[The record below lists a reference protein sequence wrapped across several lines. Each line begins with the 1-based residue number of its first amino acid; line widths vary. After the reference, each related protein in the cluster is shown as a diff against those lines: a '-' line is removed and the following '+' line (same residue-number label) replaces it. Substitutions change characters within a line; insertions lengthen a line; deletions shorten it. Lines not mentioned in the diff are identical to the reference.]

1 MRVNLLRLGLIALLC
16 LGSGTASWAYDLKD
30 NAVLHGRNGQLLM
43 DRGQYGE
50 AAEEF
55 KAALRLNPY
64 TPLSAALYNNLGLAY
79 REMGNYPLAY
89 ASFQHA
95 FRIQPTYAL
104 YYKNLIETYA
114 RAGSLSKVEN
124 TLKAV
129 LRENPLNSE
138 GWFLLG
144 LTYQESGDKKAA
156 KTCFSQFLKLEPE
169 SGLAPAARSAL

>member
-1 MRVNLLRLGLIALLC
+1 MARLFVIVALMLLLACSPPAR
-16 LGSGTASWAYDLKD
+16 AYDLKD
-30 NAVLHGRNGQLLM
+30 NAVLHGGRGQLLM
-43 DRGQYGE
+43 ERGQYAE

-79 REMGNYPLAY
+79 RELGNYPLAY

-114 RAGSLSKVEN
+114 RAGRLSQVEEA
-124 TLKAV
+124 LKAV
-129 LRENPLNSE
+129 LRENPLNAE

-144 LTYQESGDKKAA
+144 LLYQEAGNKKSA
-156 KTCFSQFLKLEPE
+156 KTCFAQFLKLEPE
-169 SGLAPAARSAL
+169 SGLAPAARGAL